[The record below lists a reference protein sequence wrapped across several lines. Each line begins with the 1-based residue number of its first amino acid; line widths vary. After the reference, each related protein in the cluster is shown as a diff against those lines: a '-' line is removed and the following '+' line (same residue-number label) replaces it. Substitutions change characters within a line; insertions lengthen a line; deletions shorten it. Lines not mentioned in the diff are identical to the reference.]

1 MKTPQASA
9 RDCFV
14 CGVKNPFGLHIQFF
28 ETEPGIVE
36 ADFSLPDTFQGYPG
50 IIHGGVI
57 AAILDEAAGRSH
69 MGTGEQPRFM
79 VTAKLELRYRKNV
92 PVNQPLHLVGRAGFS
107 KARTATATSSIYNQ
121 QDELLAEADVVL
133 VNMPESA
140 IPDADLEALGWKVY
154 PAT

>member
-1 MKTPQASA
+1 M
-9 RDCFV
+9 
-14 CGVKNPFGLHIQFF
+14 
-28 ETEPGIVE
+28 
-36 ADFSLPDTFQGYPG
+36 PDTFQGYPG

-69 MGTGEQPRFM
+69 MGTGVQPRFM
-79 VTAKLELRYRKNV
+79 VTAKLEIRYRKNV

-107 KARTATATSSIYNQ
+107 KVRTATATSSIYNQ

-133 VNMPESA
+133 VNIPESA
-140 IPDADLEALGWKVY
+140 IPDADLEALGWRVY